1 MNAAV
6 GRSVIVMLAEE
17 NPWKRIFGLDAQTMF
32 DTAVVLVA
40 MLALFMLL
48 SYLLFNPAR
57 ELIKKRQ
64 NLIAG
69 EMEKA
74 ESLRAEADEY
84 KAEYDMKLQ
93 NAEEEVN
100 EIMNT
105 ARKRAKKQEDDII
118 ADAKEEAGRIVARA
132 EKEIA
137 LERSKARD
145 DIKQEIITVATIMTE
160 KFVTDSMDES
170 KQKELF
176 DDALEKIG
184 EDTWQS

>member
-6 GRSVIVMLAEE
+6 SRSVVMLAEE
-17 NPWKRIFGLDAQTMF
+17 GSWKRIFGLDAQTLF

-40 MLALFMLL
+40 MLFVFLIL

-57 ELIKKRQ
+57 ELINKRKE
-64 NLIAG
+64 LIAG

-74 ESLRAEADEY
+74 ETLRIEADEY
-84 KAEYDMKLQ
+84 KAEYDRKLQ
-93 NAEEEVN
+93 NADEEVN

-105 ARKRAKKQEDDII
+105 ARKRAKKQEDEII
-118 ADAKEEAGRIVARA
+118 AEAKDEAGRIVKRA

-137 LERSKARD
+137 LEKNKARD